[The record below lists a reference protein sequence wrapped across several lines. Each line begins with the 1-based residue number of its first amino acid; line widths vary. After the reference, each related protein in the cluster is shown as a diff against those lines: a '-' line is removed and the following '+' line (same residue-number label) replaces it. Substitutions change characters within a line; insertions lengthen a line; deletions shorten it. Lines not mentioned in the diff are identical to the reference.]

1 MTAFYRFGQIVCRI
15 FLPLVFKF
23 KIVGLEN
30 VPKDRGIILCSNHRT
45 YFDPV
50 FLGLYLDRPLC
61 FMAKEDLFH
70 KPVLGFIIKKLGAFP
85 VRRGKGDT
93 QAIENAIQTV
103 KDGGIF
109 SIFPEGTRSRTGE
122 LGKPKSGAVLVAHKT
137 GGDIVPCCIKFEG
150 KLHFRS
156 RVTVVFGGVIKNE
169 ELGITDITP
178 ASLKEAS
185 KYMMSKIAEI
195 YGDGHP

>member
-1 MTAFYRFGQIVCRI
+1 MFYGKGR
-15 FLPLVFKF
+15 LVSQA
-23 KIVGLEN
+23 GA
-30 VPKDRGIILCSNHRT
+30 
-45 YFDPV
+45 
-50 FLGLYLDRPLC
+50 GLYHQK
-61 FMAKEDLFH
+61 AGGVSGK
-70 KPVLGFIIKKLGAFP
+70 A
-85 VRRGKGDT
+85 GKGDT